1 MTAPAKPDPE
11 AVTMER
17 QRMRLEQLLT
27 VSQRLTAAIHEDIA
41 ALQTGAFD
49 ALRTTDPEIERLCA
63 FYGREVRA
71 LKAEGGVK
79 RAPAPLLAAM
89 RESGAELDRL
99 LKHHERMVMAMRE
112 AAEGLVKAVADGVE
126 QARAGAAPYKTPQTK
141 RPATTGAI
149 VYNNVV

>member
-1 MTAPAKPDPE
+1 MTAPANIDAGVLTE
-11 AVTMER
+11 ER

-27 VSQRLTAAIHEDIA
+27 VSRRLTAAIGEDIA

-79 RAPAPLLAAM
+79 RAPAALL
-89 RESGAELDRL
+89 
-99 LKHHERMVMAMRE
+99 
-112 AAEGLVKAVADGVE
+112 
-126 QARAGAAPYKTPQTK
+126 
-141 RPATTGAI
+141 
-149 VYNNVV
+149 